1 MFNWKKEITQE
12 TIDPII
18 ESPIEL
24 TEEAFLDYVIRFETG
39 KLQGTEVLVFFGFII
54 QHEKW
59 ERYGYEWIK
68 EMMDFG
74 VLTDVGTVNPQRL
87 IEYNRSRA
95 KTKFA

>member
-1 MFNWKKEITQE
+1 MFKRKNQPTEYIE
-12 TIDPII
+12 PII
-18 ESPIEL
+18 DSPIEL

-74 VLTDVGTVNPQRL
+74 VLTEQGTVNPQRL
-87 IEYNRSRA
+87 IEYNKSRA

>member
-1 MFNWKKEITQE
+1 MFKRKWK
-12 TIDPII
+12 TIQDYEPII
-18 ESPIEL
+18 DSPIEL

-74 VLTDVGTVNPQRL
+74 VLTEVGTVNPQRL